1 MFAPYPRSDPS
12 NFKRGN
18 SCHQYSLILILILG
32 SINKNSKTY
41 FYLHYIFSFQMKKI
55 IEEVNSSYRDG
66 KTKKLPKNLKPLKI
80 SYYENIMTSTIFYE
94 VRGNN

>member
-1 MFAPYPRSDPS
+1 
-12 NFKRGN
+12 
-18 SCHQYSLILILILG
+18 
-32 SINKNSKTY
+32 
-41 FYLHYIFSFQMKKI
+41 MKKI

-66 KTKKLPKNLKPLKI
+66 KTKKLPKNLKLLKI